1 MLYHLLQHLPIAS
14 GFRSEA
20 TSSPLECQISRM
32 LMYIDICI
40 FTSREKDIDIWIHK
54 CRCMCIHASGYHV
67 YIYIY
72 IYYIYIYYYIYICI
86 DTRHLLMVDGSL
98 LDDLSQLGPGVLAFP
113 RKTAADPRADIWMPC
128 VCICLY
134 DM

>member
-1 MLYHLLQHLPIAS
+1 MVWPPLPWDLPWLGPLPGNFAEHRGAIHRGIEVLYHLLQHLPIAS

-54 CRCMCIHASGYHV
+54 CRCMCIHASGYHIH
-67 YIYIY
+67 IYIY
-72 IYYIYIYYYIYICI
+72 IIYIYILYLYILLYIYMHRYQTPPYGRRIAS
-86 DTRHLLMVDGSL
+86 R
-98 LDDLSQLGPGVLAFP
+98 
-113 RKTAADPRADIWMPC
+113 
-128 VCICLY
+128 
-134 DM
+134 